1 MFALVGTVLA
11 VAETSAGGLAGG
23 VLGWLLL
30 RSVGIR
36 VRLASTSHWGCFG
49 ITLIMVRY
57 TVNPLV
63 WREI

>member
-49 ITLIMVRY
+49 ITL
-57 TVNPLV
+57 
-63 WREI
+63 